1 MQKEKNILHSP
12 SVRLTRQ
19 DLIRFEHFLKDEIG
33 ALLPF
38 KSYSLYFPQ
47 TVGAEMLGEDAQG
60 RPEFHGVA
68 LNAERKVL
76 IPLALGD
83 ELLAVFASR
92 GVSLRAPATTLPLL
106 VQLGRLCLEK
116 LLLYKISIS
125 DPLTGLATGSAF
137 LDSLTREIEVIRK
150 CALPGASGCPDFAMP
165 SYRAGL
171 GLIYA
176 RVDSLT
182 RVQRAFSYELADRL
196 LATMAAAFGAV
207 CPEQALAARWREDGF
222 LVLVP
227 EAQPNASRK
236 LAEALA
242 EALAECSCLHA
253 LTEERVRATVSLG
266 YVNFPQDM
274 DGAVYERASSEQAR
288 ALIAKAAKAA
298 EKAQEYGA
306 NRVLAFNRILDQAGR
321 VLHALPGDRATVNLG
336 RAVDARDGQRFLVWS
351 PSQPQPGHEGEL
363 PPVYKGEISLL
374 EVKEEQA
381 LAEILHVG
389 DPTLPIEAGD
399 RLTLLKES
407 HGPSEASPQS
417 LDGEPRKD
425 PLTGLFHYRDFLRL
439 WTRRAEPCEL
449 FVLGLVRLFP
459 EKTSEQTAL
468 HKHAD
473 QLVAEAAG
481 LARDVFG
488 PELEGGR
495 YSLNSLLLFHP
506 NCSDAQAVE
515 SYGQLCERL
524 AANGMEAAV
533 GLAYHPCLAYRKS
546 DALENALKALDYGLL
561 LPKPHVGLFDSLT
574 LNISAD
580 RLFSQG
586 DLYGAMEEYKL
597 ALLTDETNNLARNS
611 LGICLARLG
620 KLNQARA
627 LFEDV
632 IRRDPRDVMALYN
645 IGHVLQRQGELADAA
660 AAYKRSL
667 KIEPEHIY
675 SQVRLGQLAERQG
688 KLAQA
693 RKHYLRAA
701 KSKGGEGLT
710 HRYLARLCL
719 RENKQEEA
727 REHLHQA
734 LIHDP
739 KDALALHLLAKLY
752 LDRNE
757 DPEIAVSLARQSVSL
772 KPEQKPFWLELA
784 RGLDAAGN
792 PRDAQAARGKAEA
805 L

>member
-1 MQKEKNILHSP
+1 MQTEKSILHSP
-12 SVRLTRQ
+12 SVRLARQ
-19 DLIRFEHFLKDEIG
+19 DLIRFEHFLKDEISG
-33 ALLPF
+33 LLPF

-47 TVGAEMLGEDAQG
+47 TVGAEMLGEDGEG
-60 RPEFHGVA
+60 RPEFRGVA

-83 ELLAVFASR
+83 ELLAVFAAR

-106 VQLGRLCLEK
+106 VRLGRLCLEK
-116 LLLYKISIS
+116 LLLYKISIC
-125 DPLTGLATGSAF
+125 DPLTGLASASAF
-137 LDSLTREIEVIRK
+137 LDNLTREIEIIRR

-165 SYRAGL
+165 AYRAGL

-176 RVDSLT
+176 RVDSLA
-182 RVQRAFSYELADRL
+182 RVQRAYSYELADRL
-196 LATMAAAFGAV
+196 LATMAEAFRAV
-207 CPEQALAARWREDGF
+207 CPEQALVGRWREDGF
-222 LVLVP
+222 LVLAP
-227 EAQPNASRK
+227 EALPNASRK
-236 LAEALA
+236 LAESLS

-288 ALIAKAAKAA
+288 ALIAKAVKAS
-298 EKAQEYGA
+298 EKAKEYGA

-321 VLHALPGDRATVNLG
+321 VLHALPSDRATVNLG
-336 RAVDARDGQRFLVWS
+336 RSVDARDGQRFLVWS
-351 PSQPQPGHEGEL
+351 ASLTQPEQEGEL

-407 HGPSEASPQS
+407 HGPTEAAQS
-417 LDGEPRKD
+417 DGGAPRKD
-425 PLTGLFHYRDFLRL
+425 PLTGLYHYRDFLRL

-449 FVLGLVRLFP
+449 FVLGLVRLSP
-459 EKTSEQTAL
+459 EKAGEQTVL

-506 NCSDAQAVE
+506 NLSDAQAVE

-524 AANGMEAAV
+524 SAQGVEAAV

-561 LPKPHVGLFDSLT
+561 LPKPHVGLFDSLA

-597 ALLTDETNNLARNS
+597 ALLADESNNLARNS

-627 LFEDV
+627 LFEEV

-645 IGHVLQRQGELADAA
+645 TGHVLQRLGELADAA

-719 RENKQEEA
+719 RENKPEEA

-739 KDALALHLLAKLY
+739 KDALSLHLLAKLY

-772 KPEQKPFWLELA
+772 KPEQKPFWVELA
-784 RGLDAAGN
+784 RGLDAAGKTN
-792 PRDAQAARGKAEA
+792 DAHSARSKAAA